1 LHSCYFKQKNKNDNL
16 TLLENFL
23 SQNLQKTGGI
33 YAYLFRHGQ
42 SMGNHAGTIVGWTDT
57 KLSVKGR

>member
-1 LHSCYFKQKNKNDNL
+1 MNNL